1 VSLKGKVHIFGDNID
16 TDGIIPARYLITTD
30 PKELA
35 EHCMEGVE
43 ADWPKKIKPGDI
55 LVAGD
60 NFGCGSSREH
70 APWAIKGAGVACVIA
85 KGFARIFFRNSIN
98 IGLPILEIAETDR
111 IKPGDELEVDLKAG
125 VVKNLTRNETYKSQ
139 PFPEFLQEIIQAE
152 GLMKYVKKQLH
163 AAGVSAK
170 PAVPNGTDMKDD

>member
-35 EHCMEGVE
+35 EHCMEGVD
-43 ADWPKKIKPGDI
+43 ASWPKKIKPGDI

-70 APWAIKGAGVACVIA
+70 APWAIKGAGVACVIS

-98 IGLPILEIAETDR
+98 IGLPILEIAETDH
-111 IKPGDELEVDLKAG
+111 IKPGDELEVDLTAG
-125 VVKNLTRNETYKSQ
+125 VVKNLTRKETYKSQ
-139 PFPEFLQEIIQAE
+139 PFPEFLQEIISAG
-152 GLMKYVKKQLH
+152 GLMKYVKTQLH
-163 AAGVSAK
+163 AAGSSAK

>member
-1 VSLKGKVHIFGDNID
+1 MSIQGKVHVFGDNID

-35 EHCMEGVE
+35 EHCMEGVA

-70 APWAIKGAGVACVIA
+70 APWAIKGAGVPCVIA
-85 KGFARIFFRNSIN
+85 KGFARIFFRNAIN
-98 IGLPILEIAETDR
+98 IGLPIMEITEAGK
-111 IKPGDELEVDLKAG
+111 IQPGDELDVDPAAG
-125 VVKNLTRNETYKSQ
+125 VVKNLTRNETYRSQ
-139 PFPEFLQEIIQAE
+139 PFPPFLQEIIQAG
-152 GLMKYVKKQLH
+152 GLMKYVKAQLH
-163 AAGVSAK
+163 AAGGSPK